1 MEKHPMQIARDLL
14 KTISDPKTRRSSLI
28 ILGSILGSC
37 LLCFTAFSIFGGS
50 DPSNTPTPVLS
61 EQDIINNAI
70 QGISDSFTQTAAALP
85 TLTPAPTITFTPTA
99 SNTPL
104 PTRTISPTRTRP
116 PTQTP
121 TIVAVFPTQLPASG
135 GTGYDSNGDGKVTCT
150 DFATQAAA
158 QQAYNAGY
166 TNLDGN
172 DNDGKACETL
182 P

>member
-1 MEKHPMQIARDLL
+1 MLKKIIGDLI
-14 KTISDPKTRRSSLI
+14 TSISNPQTRRSSLI
-28 ILGSILGSC
+28 LVGSILGTTC
-37 LLCFTAFSIFGGS
+37 LLFFGAFTILGGM
-50 DPSNTPTPVLS
+50 DPSGTPTPALS
-61 EQDIINNAI
+61 NEDIINNAV

-85 TLTPAPTITFTPTA
+85 TLTPTPTITFTPTA

-121 TIVAVFPTQLPASG
+121 TIVAVFPTQPPASG
-135 GTGYDSNGDGKVTCT
+135 GSGYDSNGDGKVTCG